1 MSRIP
6 VTLITGFLGSG
17 KTTLLQQLLQQ
28 PGFSNTLVVVN
39 EFGEAGI
46 DHDLLEASSD
56 DTVLLANGCLCC
68 TIRGNLVDTL
78 LDVQAQVA
86 QGRLRAFDRVVVET
100 SGLADP
106 AALLGFV
113 LAEEPV
119 MARYRLD
126 GVVTTVDAVAG
137 DDTLSRHPEADAQAR
152 MANRLLLTKTD
163 LATSAQ
169 AEALAERLRALNPA
183 APILPVL
190 HGQVVAQALMGLYS
204 ATRPLPEPHTHCNG
218 HGHDHDHSHHT
229 DRFRATVLQAGRA
242 LSRAE
247 IAALENAVRAHAG
260 PSVLRVKA
268 ILAVQDN
275 TVAVLHA
282 ALGLVH
288 PAEFAR
294 TSHGAVGRLVLVTEG
309 VAHPAL
315 LRALAGFGIR

>member
-6 VTLITGFLGSG
+6 LTIVTGFLGSG

-28 PGFSNTLVVVN
+28 PGFGNALIVLN

-100 SGLADP
+100 SGVADP

-113 LAEEPV
+113 LAEESV
-119 MARYRLD
+119 SAHYRLD
-126 GVVTTVDAVAG
+126 GVITTVDAMTGAE
-137 DDTLSRHPEADAQAR
+137 TLARHPEAVAQAQI
-152 MANRLLLTKTD
+152 ADRLLLTKTD
-163 LATSAQ
+163 LATPAQ
-169 AEALAERLRALNPA
+169 AEALAAQLRALNPA

-190 HGQVVAQALMGLYS
+190 YGQVAAEAVMGLDT
-204 ATRPLPEPHTHCNG
+204 AACFRPEADAHCDDPG
-218 HGHDHDHSHHT
+218 HDHSHHT
-229 DRFRATVLQAGRA
+229 ERFRSTTVQATRA
-242 LSRAE
+242 LSRSDV
-247 IAALENAVRAHAG
+247 AALEDAIRAHAG
-260 PSVLRVKA
+260 PALLRLKA

-275 TVAVLHA
+275 TDAVMHVAQ
-282 ALGLVH
+282 GLVH
-288 PAEFAR
+288 PTQFR
-294 TSHGAVGRLVLVTEG
+294 RGGHGPVGQLVLVTEG
-309 VAHPAL
+309 AAAPAL
-315 LRALAGFGIR
+315 LRTLAGFGIR